1 MSEKYDPAEELF
13 RRLRLEKDEYVEN
26 LLRNSPNSSSMSELD
41 LKRHEKMI
49 LADIDAM
56 KREQAKKEGSLYRR
70 FQTQFQ
76 LAAGFLVVVGGISFA
91 TNQGILS
98 NNGEVVVSKP
108 SSEPSTPIVEPSENT
123 SSTKDPDSNSTSN
136 QAGSEVFQ
144 SDDVDDNK
152 YLSSTGMDYQSEIE
166 QIKETIKLS
175 DKPISL
181 SVISQEYGKCAIEL
195 GINKQL
201 LGIDKGKYEGE
212 SILAFFYGESK
223 TNFNIWVVS
232 KPCTKIIEL

>member
-1 MSEKYDPAEELF
+1 MWRSKMSD
-13 RRLRLEKDEYVEN
+13 KDDFVEN
-26 LLRNSPNSSSMSELD
+26 LFRNLPKGPPMSELD
-41 LKRHEKMI
+41 LKRHERMIREHAAKMQN
-49 LADIDAM
+49 
-56 KREQAKKEGSLYRR
+56 EQAKKEGSLYHR

-108 SSEPSTPIVEPSENT
+108 SSDPSNSIVEPSENN
-123 SSTKDPDSNSTSN
+123 SSTKDPDSNSPSN

-144 SDDVDDNK
+144 SDDIDNNK

-166 QIKETIKLS
+166 KVKETIKLS

-223 TNFNIWVVS
+223 TNFDIWVVS

>member
-1 MSEKYDPAEELF
+1 MSEKYDPVEELF

-26 LLRNSPNSSSMSELD
+26 LLRKSPNSSSMSEFD

-49 LADIDAM
+49 RADIDAM

-76 LAAGFLVVVGGISFA
+76 LAAGFLVVVGGISFV

-108 SSEPSTPIVEPSENT
+108 GSDPSTSIVEPSKNT
-123 SSTKDPDSNSTSN
+123 SSTKDPVADSSSN
-136 QAGSEVFQ
+136 QPGGEVFQ
-144 SDDVDDNK
+144 SDDVNSSK
-152 YLSSTGMDYQSEIE
+152 HFSSTGMDYESEIE

-232 KPCTKIIEL
+232 KPCTKIIGL

>member
-13 RRLRLEKDEYVEN
+13 RRLRLEKDEYVES
-26 LLRNSPNSSSMSELD
+26 LLRNSPNSSAMSELD

-49 LADIDAM
+49 LANIDAM
-56 KREQAKKEGSLYRR
+56 KREQAKKVGSLYRR

-91 TNQGILS
+91 TNQGILNS
-98 NNGEVVVSKP
+98 DGGVVVSKP
-108 SSEPSTPIVEPSENT
+108 SSEPSTSIVEPSENN

-136 QAGSEVFQ
+136 KAGSEVFQ

-212 SILAFFYGESK
+212 GILAFFYGESK